1 MQSTPYTPGADQ
13 EWQTVTAEA
22 AGFDAARLADAIT
35 FHRAHETAW
44 PRSMYHP
51 DGRYVGTVHAGDRD
65 EYAEVIGPVR
75 ARGEPNGVIL
85 RGGKLVAEWGDT
97 RRADMTFSV
106 TKSYLSLLTGIA
118 VADGLIPDIDR
129 PVRADVNAEWFES
142 PHNAP
147 ITWRHLLQQTSEWQG
162 TLWGKPDAADHNR
175 AVGGTTGGREDNGVK
190 RTLKQPGAHFEY
202 NDVRV
207 NLLAA
212 CLTLR
217 FGRALPEVLKERVM
231 DPIGASVDWEWHAY
245 RNAFVE
251 IDGRPVASV
260 PGGGHWGGGM
270 MIGSRDHA
278 RMGILVAN
286 GGDWGGRQIVPRQ
299 WVQAMF
305 TPSPALDQYGLMW
318 WLNAGGSKRY
328 PSATEASVFGQGAGA
343 SIVWIEPDLDLV
355 AVVRWIASDAA
366 NDFLGRVLAALR

>member
-1 MQSTPYTPGADQ
+1 MQNTTYTPGADQ

-22 AGFDAARLADAIT
+22 AGFNGDRLAGAIA

-44 PRSMYHP
+44 PRSMFHP
-51 DGRYVGTVHAGDRD
+51 DGRYVGTAHAGDRD

-75 ARGEPNGVIL
+75 PRGEPNGLIL
-85 RGGKLVAEWGDT
+85 RRGKLVAEWGDT

-106 TKSYLSLLTGIA
+106 TKSYLSILTGIA
-118 VADGLIPDIDR
+118 VADGLIRDIDR
-129 PVRADVNAEWFES
+129 PVREDIDTEWFS
-142 PHNAP
+142 SAHNAP

-175 AVGGTTGGREDNGVK
+175 AVGGTTGGRADNGTE
-190 RTLKQPGAHFEY
+190 RTRKQPGTHFEY

-231 DPIGASVDWEWHAY
+231 DPIGASADWEWHAY
-245 RNAFVE
+245 RNAFLQ
-251 IDGRPVASV
+251 IDGKSVPSV

-278 RMGILVAN
+278 RMGLLVAN
-286 GGDWGGRQIVPRQ
+286 DGEWGGRQIVPRH
-299 WVQAMF
+299 WVQAML
-305 TPSPALDQYGLMW
+305 TPSTALDQYGLMW

-328 PSATEASVFGQGAGA
+328 PSATKASVFGQGAGA
-343 SIVWIEPDLDLV
+343 SVVWIEPDLDLV
-355 AVVRWIASDAA
+355 AVVRWIAADAA
-366 NDFLGRVLAALR
+366 DDFLAQVLAALR